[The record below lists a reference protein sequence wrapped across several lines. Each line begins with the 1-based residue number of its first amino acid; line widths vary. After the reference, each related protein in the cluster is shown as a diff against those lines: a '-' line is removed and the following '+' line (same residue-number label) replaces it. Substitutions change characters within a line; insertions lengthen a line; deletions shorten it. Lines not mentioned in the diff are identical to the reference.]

1 MERKYA
7 DLLIKYED
15 YGLNDEEFLEL
26 FSYLIKTGR
35 CWKLQGHYGRTAEE
49 MIEYNYIDEEGNIL

>member
-1 MERKYA
+1 MGKKYT

-15 YGLNDEEFLEL
+15 YGLNNEEFLEL

-35 CWKLQGHYGRTAEE
+35 CWILQGHYSRTAEE
-49 MIEYNYIDEEGNIL
+49 LIECKYIDEEGNIL